1 MTNHYQTRGFRR
13 LGLDEDV
20 VEDWRWLKVNV
31 KLKVFFEH
39 IRRVFFLEIALNMAV
54 HYCPIGGIIGGDY
67 CSLLLLN

>member
-31 KLKVFFEH
+31 KLKVKLKVFFEH
-39 IRRVFFLEIALNMAV
+39 IRRF
-54 HYCPIGGIIGGDY
+54 
-67 CSLLLLN
+67 SLLF

>member
-39 IRRVFFLEIALNMAV
+39 IRRV
-54 HYCPIGGIIGGDY
+54 
-67 CSLLLLN
+67 SLLF